1 MSSVETLPE
10 IHYPESDGKPMAE
23 TDVHFECIIRV
34 RNLLKHRYRGQRV
47 YVGSNLM
54 VYYVKGDPR
63 KSVAPDN
70 FVVKDCEPGQRR
82 TFKIWEEGRTPSSIF
97 EITSLSTRREDERT
111 KPAIYARIGVKELFL
126 FDPTGEYLDP
136 PLQGFRF
143 VNGQKLPMVPDATGA
158 LESLELGL
166 RLRVED
172 GELVMYDAATG
183 ERLLTDEEE
192 ADSRAASAEEEVRRL
207 RARLD
212 QLEGTNGTGPQ

>member
-1 MSSVETLPE
+1 MSTVQTLPE

-34 RNLLKHRYRGQRV
+34 RDLLKQRYRGQRV

-70 FVVKDCEPGQRR
+70 FVVKDCDPGQRR
-82 TFKIWEEGRTPSSIF
+82 TFKIWDEGRAPGTIF

-126 FDPTGEYLDP
+126 FDPTGDYLDP

-143 VNGQKLPMVPDATGA
+143 INGQKLPIVPDAAGA

-183 ERLLTDEEE
+183 ERLLTGQE
-192 ADSRAASAEEEVRRL
+192 AAEEEVRQL

-212 QLEGTNGTGPQ
+212 QLEGTNGAGQP